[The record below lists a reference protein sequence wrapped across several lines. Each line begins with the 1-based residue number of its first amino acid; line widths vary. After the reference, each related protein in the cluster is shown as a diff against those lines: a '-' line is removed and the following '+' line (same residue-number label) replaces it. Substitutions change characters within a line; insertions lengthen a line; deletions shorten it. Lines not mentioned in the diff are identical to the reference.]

1 MAQHELW
8 IKVAVAYVRHP
19 KVVQAGSDA
28 GMLGIGGIG
37 YAREFMT
44 DGFVPTSAVPGL
56 APTCKKP
63 MASVERLV
71 AVGLWSKVE
80 GGYSIHDYH
89 VWNPTKQSI
98 KDQRAKWK
106 AEKDH
111 QRELS
116 GPDNLPDKGT
126 EALPDILPDNRPDPH
141 AGAQRVRSVSYSSSS
156 GVDLGRGAGET
167 NAVAPAWRP
176 RGPRPA
182 TLVQPIANH
191 AKCYHSPAA
200 CSRGLCIPAF
210 LGRQWDNQ
218 VAQMPVGYVQNFIK
232 SVVDSTSGPIG
243 DDPLAW
249 WREQWRAKH
258 GSVARSGNRPTA
270 DDIRAGNDAAL
281 EAALAGRMR

>member
-28 GMLGIGGIG
+28 AVLGIGGIG

-44 DGFVPTSAVPGL
+44 DGFVPTSDVPGL

-63 MASVERLV
+63 IASAERLV
-71 AVGLWSKVE
+71 AVGLWNKVE
-80 GGYSIHDYH
+80 GGYTIHDYH

-126 EALPDILPDNRPDPH
+126 DTLPETLPDNRPDPH
-141 AGAQRVRSVSYSSSS
+141 AGARRAHSVSYSSSD

-167 NAVAPAWRP
+167 N
-176 RGPRPA
+176 
-182 TLVQPIANH
+182 PIAPVWGNRGRSASLLAGPLAH
-191 AKCYHSPAA
+191 GKCYQSAA
-200 CSRGLCIPAF
+200 CERGLCIPRF
-210 LGRQWDNQ
+210 LGDQWQRQCNGDMAQ
-218 VAQMPVGYVQNFIK
+218 VQAFVTAALVGV
-232 SVVDSTSGPIG
+232 SGPVG

-249 WREQWRAKH
+249 WREQWKAKH

-270 DDIRAGNDAAL
+270 DDIRASNDAAL